1 MKQFILMF
9 SCFFAAASIAAQG
22 FTPNYDESKVPAY
35 TLPALLVSESGKKI
49 ASSDEW
55 ERVRR
60 PELMKIFADQMYGAI
75 PSDPSVKS
83 SCQLIE
89 ESANALGGKAIRK
102 QIKLT
107 MSNGRESKEAILL
120 IYIPKRKQGE
130 KVPVMLGLNFQGN
143 QTVDMDE
150 AIIPTDV
157 WGLKDKTSKYPRG
170 AQSTRWCAEY
180 LIDNGF
186 ALVTACYHNFYPDDP
201 SMEKESILPLFS
213 DYQKSKGTPEAPQA
227 IAAWAYG
234 LNRIMDYIEQ
244 EPSLNPNQVVLT
256 GHSRLGKAA
265 LWAGASDCRYA
276 IVVSNNSGCGGAAL
290 SKRVYGETIAR
301 ITTAFPHWFCLNYN
315 QYANKEASMSFDQH
329 QLLALIAPRPLYV
342 ASATDDQW
350 ADPKGEFL
358 AARETAAVYS
368 LYSLPAITES
378 EQPKPEKPL
387 HTTVGYHLRTG
398 KHDVTLYDWEQYVT
412 FAKYHFAKVSK

>member
-9 SCFFAAASIAAQG
+9 SCFFAAISIAAQG

-49 ASSDEW
+49 ASSEEW

-83 SCQLIE
+83 SYQLTE

-120 IYIPKRKQGE
+120 IYVPKRKQGE

-201 SMEKESILPLFS
+201 SMEKESNSSSQRLSKEQRTPKHLPLPHTTWFES
-213 DYQKSKGTPEAPQA
+213 NN
-227 IAAWAYG
+227 G
-234 LNRIMDYIEQ
+234 LYRTRTLI
-244 EPSLNPNQVVLT
+244 NPKQVVLT
-256 GHSRLGKAA
+256 VIPVWQC
-265 LWAGASDCRYA
+265 LWAGASDGRYA
-276 IVVSNNSGCGGAAL
+276 TAVSNNSAAGGAAV
-290 SKRVYGETIAR
+290 KACVWRDHVR

-342 ASATDDQW
+342 AGATDDQW

-358 AARETAAVYS
+358 AARETASVYS

-378 EQPKPEKPL
+378 EQPRPENPL

-398 KHDVTLYDWEQYVT
+398 KHDVTLYDWQQYVT
-412 FAKYHFAKVSK
+412 FAKYHFDKESK